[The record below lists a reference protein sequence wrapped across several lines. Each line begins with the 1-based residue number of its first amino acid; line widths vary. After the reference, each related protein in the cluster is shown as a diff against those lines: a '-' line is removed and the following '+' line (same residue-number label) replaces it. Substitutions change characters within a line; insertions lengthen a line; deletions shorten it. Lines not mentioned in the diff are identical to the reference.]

1 MASVTVTVPDVVG
14 RYLEG
19 DLLSEFTEAQ
29 VQTQITDAV
38 DWSDL
43 RWRAKIESRLA
54 SGVLTAN
61 LYKRTVA
68 DAVLRVMRNPG
79 GLASENEGGYGYST
93 RAAVASGNLWFT
105 ADDIETLSGEKLNE
119 AMPPGTVG
127 IGLAPGW
134 R

>member
-19 DLLSEFTEAQ
+19 DLLSEFTQEQ

-43 RWRAKIESRLA
+43 RWRSLIDGRIA
-54 SGVLTAN
+54 SGVLTPN

-105 ADDIETLSGEKLNE
+105 ADDIETLSGVQLN
-119 AMPPGTVG
+119 PQTRPGTVS
-127 IGLAPGW
+127 IGLHGSW
-134 R
+134 G